1 MANIYKQMLLQQPGV
16 KKIKLPYKNLYEAKN
31 NILSV
36 SAQYGEVPTV
46 WYMDYGTDTNEFL
59 LVCLPTGVDVYDDG
73 SITKENY
80 IGTVLVSDGFLVLHY
95 FLVEASE
102 KENSIQ

>member
-1 MANIYKQMLLQQPGV
+1 MANIYKQRLLQQPGV
-16 KKIKLPYKNLYEAKN
+16 AKIELPYNNLNEVKN

-59 LVCLPTGVDVYDDG
+59 VVCLPTRVDVCDE
-73 SITKENY
+73 SITAENY
-80 IGTVLVSDGFLVLHY
+80 IGTAQVSDGFLVLHY
-95 FLVEASE
+95 FIVEASE